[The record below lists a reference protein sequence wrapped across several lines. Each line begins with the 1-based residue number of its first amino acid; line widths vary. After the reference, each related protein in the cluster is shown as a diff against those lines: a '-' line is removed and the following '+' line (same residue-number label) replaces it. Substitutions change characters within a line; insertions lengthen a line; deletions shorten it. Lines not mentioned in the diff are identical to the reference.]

1 MKSSGRKPSPT
12 SYDEIFSTEASR
24 QQEQIQS
31 LVLSELHPFKDH
43 PFRVLDDDRMMET
56 VESVKEYGV
65 LVPIIARPMADGGYE
80 IVSGHRRK
88 RACELAGLNEIPAIV
103 RDLDDDEAVI
113 IMVDSNLQ
121 RENILPSERAKAYQ
135 MKMEAMRRKA
145 GRPSKENSR
154 QVVGNF
160 EMADVIG
167 KETGESGRQVQRFI
181 RLNNL
186 EQTRLYPCR
195 GTFVLEAGR
204 TAVAGYRLGK
214 HAADTV
220 PLASPAHEA
229 RKQTGHA
236 VGTGHHGNHDGEQ
249 ADDSCQG
256 VCRAAAGKADQVFST
271 FLHDGADG
279 KGNFQ
284 AAGLLDAE
292 AANVAGAIK
301 THETKTGYSADG
313 HVSVRKHDFS
323 LPNFRADKG
332 GRRR

>member
-1 MKSSGRKPSPT
+1 MKSSGRKPSLT
-12 SYDEIFSTEASR
+12 SYDDIFSTEASR
-24 QQEQIQS
+24 QQEQIQR
-31 LVLSELHPFKDH
+31 LALSKLHPFKDH

-65 LVPIIARPMADGGYE
+65 LVPIIARPMPDGGYE

-186 EQTRLYPCR
+186 EPPLIDKVDAGKLAFTPAVELSYLKPEEQQWLDTALENTQQTPSLSQAQRMKR
-195 GTFVLEAGR
+195 ESKQGTLSEQGIMEIM
-204 TAVAGYRLGK
+204 T
-214 HAADTV
+214 
-220 PLASPAHEA
+220 EN
-229 RKQTGHA
+229 KQTIPVKGS
-236 VGTGHHGNHDGEQ
+236 VVLPQEKLTKYFPRSYTTEQ
-249 ADDSCQG
+249 MEK
-256 VCRAAAGKADQVFST
+256 VIFK
-271 FLHDGADG
+271 
-279 KGNFQ
+279 
-284 AAGLLDAE
+284 LLD
-292 AANVAGAIK
+292 
-301 THETKTGYSADG
+301 YWM
-313 HVSVRKHDFS
+313 RKRQMS
-323 LPNFRADKG
+323 QER
-332 GRRR
+332 